1 MKKTALLF
9 VVVAMIGCNNAS
21 NEASTTPPADTA
33 ATAAPK
39 EETPPPPA
47 MDSAAMMKKWQ
58 ECMTPGEMHKWMASM
73 NGKWTTEG
81 KFWMDEKAP
90 PTESKG
96 TCENKMVLNGLYQ
109 ESVHKSM
116 MMGMPFEGHG
126 TLAYDNHRKVFI
138 STWIDNMG
146 SSIMVLEGAFD
157 DASKTLTLTGAWDD
171 PIKGKMDIKQTCK
184 VIDDKTQ
191 MMEMWGI
198 QGGKEMKWMEMKLT
212 KK

>member
-21 NEASTTPPADTA
+21 NEASTTPPADTT